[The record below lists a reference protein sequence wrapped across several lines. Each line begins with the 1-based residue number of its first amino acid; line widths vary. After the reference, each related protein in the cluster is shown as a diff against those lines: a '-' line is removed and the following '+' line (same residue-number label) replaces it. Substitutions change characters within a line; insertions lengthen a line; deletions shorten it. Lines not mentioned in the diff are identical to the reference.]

1 MGRDHPAHATGTLT
15 TMIKKMMRLASGA
28 LQAETAEEAS
38 ACFYDAAQ
46 RLGATYLQT
55 RLYRRPMARL
65 TSQSHWAAG
74 GFIKRISPA
83 TWPGSAAFNYICFD
97 CNPLLGA
104 IRENRTRYRFSD
116 FAPHDSSAFRNY
128 WDALGEADIADA
140 VCATSYGSKG
150 VITSLHL
157 GFGERRIDPETVRVA
172 QMAGLILTERLMEFS
187 GGLEDDLPELSPRE
201 RDCLAYVADGKRD
214 SDIADLLGISDTTVR
229 FHVDNARRK
238 LGAAN
243 RPQAVARLL
252 NRGAI

>member
-1 MGRDHPAHATGTLT
+1 MT
-15 TMIKKMMRLASGA
+15 TIKKMMRLAGGV

-38 ACFYDAAQ
+38 VRFFEEAH

-65 TSQSHWAAG
+65 TSQAHWAAG
-74 GFIKRISPA
+74 GFIKRISPE

-116 FAPHDSSAFRNY
+116 FAPHADRAFRNY

-140 VCATSYGSKG
+140 LCATSYGSKG

-157 GFGERRIDPETVRVA
+157 GFGDRAIDPETARVV

-187 GGLEDDLPELSPRE
+187 DGLEDDLPELSPRE
-201 RDCLAYVADGKRD
+201 RDCLAYVADGRRD
-214 SDIADLLGISDTTVR
+214 SEIADLLGISETTAR

-243 RPQAVARLL
+243 RAQAVARLA
-252 NRGAI
+252 NRGVL